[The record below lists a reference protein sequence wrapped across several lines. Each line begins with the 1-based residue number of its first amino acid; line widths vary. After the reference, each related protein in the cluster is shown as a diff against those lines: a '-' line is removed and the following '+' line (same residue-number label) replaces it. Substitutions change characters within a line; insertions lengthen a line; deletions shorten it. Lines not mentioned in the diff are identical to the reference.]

1 MEGIIR
7 PEASVLPEN
16 SLVPAQNLIS
26 PPPNQFTHEVTRQLP
41 FYYTTARESSAPDG
55 HLPAGTK
62 VVLLVDDGGERCRV
76 VDGQGLYVEV
86 ERAGL
91 KQQ

>member
-7 PEASVLPEN
+7 PESNVLPES
-16 SLVPAQNLIS
+16 SLIPAQNLIS
-26 PPPNQFTHEVTRQLP
+26 PPPNQFTHELERWLP
-41 FYYTTARESSAPDG
+41 FFYTTEGLSHAPDG

-62 VVLLVDDGGERCRV
+62 VALLVDDGGGHCRV

-86 ERAGL
+86 EHAGL
-91 KQQ
+91 KRL

>member
-7 PEASVLPEN
+7 PEPSILPEN
-16 SLVPAQNLIS
+16 SLIPARNLIT
-26 PPPNQFTHEVTRQLP
+26 PPPNQFTHELTQRLAF
-41 FYYTTARESSAPDG
+41 FYTAARHSHAPDG

-62 VVLLVDDGGERCRV
+62 VVLLVDDGGEHSRV

-91 KQQ
+91 KRL